1 MAASKGKAT
10 SAAAAATPPARDI
23 FLQSLKQES
32 PSRLLEIVERHK
44 SRTDP
49 FCLKEV
55 LEELPLRAL
64 KDALESIGK
73 ILTKSLLRCPAEQW
87 NADPPQHDDM
97 ETEATGSEST
107 VAVVTAVATV
117 LSVAVKTVSAEV
129 IEEILES
136 AIILHALLPLF
147 TDSHPNLRNTVIN
160 LCESWWERDLPRKEE
175 LGKNMI
181 LTILRYNLIQQSKA
195 LGAGIKRLWSLRE
208 SFRLF
213 DFLGNPPE
221 TEELK
226 ELLLQGCI
234 VTNIYLKTEESRRFL
249 SFLFGLNVDFIKTI
263 HAVLKK
269 HLPSLTKVQV
279 GYYADI
285 YFQAWKKATGPYLK
299 MMEEHCI
306 QNLMEHGVYLPYS
319 SPLNSKVRQMLSYF
333 HAQKVRQGVDEML
346 HRLYEPILWRALKAS
361 NSEVRANATL
371 LFTDAFPLQDPAF
384 GREEADA
391 NLQRQFEELFRVL
404 DDPCPRVRSSA
415 VLGVCRLT
423 SRYWEMIPG
432 RPLSELL
439 TKLVSS
445 LAFDASSADVRCA
458 VYKSLPI
465 VLDNKLSHPLMEKLL
480 PEARNGL
487 HDVTERVRVAFVDM
501 LLKVKAVRA
510 AKYWKICPMEHLL
523 ARLAMDSPVVTRRLV
538 QLLASSFLP
547 VEQPEETWSERCITL
562 VQMNPTATRCFYQHL
577 HKFVSPTNI
586 AKLILQLY
594 HCLNTCLPKH
604 KGQNEEKEAEGDE
617 KENESQEDDDDDEDI
632 PLAKDLT
639 TVGSLLEVVVIL
651 WSSIRK
657 VLLGNPR
664 VYQQLVIKF
673 SNVMPGYFRTFKNER
688 CYQALVILASYMPP
702 NTIPTFS
709 GSVLSRLRAF
719 ELGVD
724 DMDFTP
730 LLDCMCCWGQ
740 AGHILEL
747 ITEWLSANLGKKSP
761 QTRVNRVRISVP
773 MLPKPDLALKYT
785 EYMLRS
791 PVCCASVLDSG
802 HKLNA
807 LAELL
812 ATSKDTLRVFFRNPT
827 AIGVDTASATALR
840 TFRLHCLLQILIH
853 HKRNGEGRT
862 IQASFESTSS
872 WVVQYVLCALQAPH
886 DSASNKAKAQASF
899 ALDIATVYLKACKDI
914 VLVGLADPDFIGHC
928 LEFTISVVET
938 DKGVQCLPLGFQ
950 LLQSVL
956 RHCLCQDHE
965 DVTEVPGASA
975 VGNNAKARVT
985 RARSRAEP
993 VVDAAARSAIAASQE
1008 KLRELVQVAPTVFQK
1023 LLQMMGRC
1031 TRKQADVAQQV
1042 LLELGPALA
1051 GLLATVCQWRAFQ
1064 ESLFH
1069 GIVSITMVAVVAETK
1084 NIMQKNMAESTPM
1097 LLEKLS
1103 NMLPLS
1109 ACILATVLRNDQIT
1123 RSFLSELEE
1132 FVHSDELQSLVDI
1145 TSVLHIIHTI
1155 FKAKGRGRDISS
1167 VAKAIQNQLDIN
1179 ATSMMDESST
1189 VNRVLYEED
1198 RRILSIL
1205 LPSQP
1210 LAAHTQG

>member
-10 SAAAAATPPARDI
+10 AAAATRPARDA
-23 FLQSLKQES
+23 FLQSLKEES

-73 ILTKSLLRCPAEQW
+73 ILTESLLRCPAEQW
-87 NADPPQHDDM
+87 NPDPPQHDDM

-117 LSVAVKTVSAEV
+117 LSLAVKTVSAEV
-129 IEEILES
+129 IEYILES

-160 LCESWWERDLPRKEE
+160 LCESWWERDLPGKEE

-181 LTILRYNLIQQSKA
+181 LTILRCNLIQQSKT

-249 SFLFGLNVDFIKTI
+249 SFLFGLNVDFIKSI

-299 MMEEHCI
+299 VMEEHCI

-361 NSEVRANATL
+361 NSEIRANATL

-391 NLQRQFEELFRVL
+391 DLQRQFEELFRVL

-617 KENESQEDDDDDEDI
+617 KENESQEDDDDDEDV

-673 SNVMPGYFRTFKNER
+673 SDVVPGYFRTFKNER

-747 ITEWLSANLGKKSP
+747 ITEWLSANLGQKSP

-773 MLPKPDLALKYT
+773 MLPKPDLALQYT

-812 ATSKDTLRVFFRNPT
+812 ATSKDTLRAFLKNPKT
-827 AIGVDTASATALR
+827 LGVDTASAMALR
-840 TFRLHCLLQILIH
+840 AFRLHCLLQILIH
-853 HKRNGEGRT
+853 HKHNGEGRA

-886 DSASNKAKAQASF
+886 DTASNKAEAQASF

-938 DKGVQCLPLGFQ
+938 DKGVQCLPLGLQ

-965 DVTEVPGASA
+965 DATEVPGAST
-975 VGNNAKARVT
+975 VGKNAKARVT

-1051 GLLATVCQWRAFQ
+1051 GLLAIVCQWRAFQ

-1069 GIVSITMVAVVAETK
+1069 DIVSITMVAVVAETK
-1084 NIMQKNMAESTPM
+1084 NIVQKNMAESTPV

-1103 NMLPLS
+1103 NTPPLS
-1109 ACILATVLRNDQIT
+1109 ACILATVLRNDKIT

-1155 FKAKGRGRDISS
+1155 FKAKGRGRDIGS